1 MVRAGILSDSHLGAP
16 TQEFCH
22 MAAKA
27 FADCDVIFHAGDIT
41 TMAILE
47 QFGQATVH
55 AVSGNMC
62 ERRLQT
68 ALPRHKKVIID
79 SQVIGLCHGT
89 GPRFNIEE
97 RVWALFPDADCII
110 YGHTHQPVCEYKG
123 GVLFINP
130 GSFQCTSR
138 HGAPASYCIMDIS
151 AKGFKAQLKYIGMK
165 T

>member
-1 MVRAGILSDSHLGAP
+1 MVRAGILSDTHLAAP
-16 TQEFCH
+16 TQGFCE

-41 TMAILE
+41 SLSILRH
-47 QFGQATVH
+47 FGRATVH
-55 AVSGNMC
+55 AVCGNMC
-62 ERRLQT
+62 DRRT
-68 ALPRHKKVIID
+68 STTLPDHKKVTIEGH
-79 SQVIGLCHGT
+79 VIGLSHGA

-97 RVWALFPDADCII
+97 RLWSLFPEADCII

-138 HGAPASYCIMDIS
+138 HGAPASYCVMDIT
-151 AKGFKAQLKYIGMK
+151 AEGLTAQLKYIEGR

>member
-1 MVRAGILSDSHLGAP
+1 MVRAGILSDTHLEAP

-22 MAAKA
+22 MAARA
-27 FADCDVIFHAGDIT
+27 FADCDIIFHAGDIT
-41 TMAILE
+41 GMAILE
-47 QFGQATVH
+47 HFDQAAVH

-62 ERRLQT
+62 GHRLQT
-68 ALPRHKKVIID
+68 ALPRQKKVIID
-79 SQVIGLCHGT
+79 NQVIGLCHGT

-97 RVWALFPDADCII
+97 RLWALFPGADCII
-110 YGHTHQPVCEYKG
+110 YGHTHQPVCESKG

-138 HGAPASYCIMDIS
+138 HGTPASYCIMDIS
-151 AKGFKAQLKYIGMK
+151 AKGLKAQLKHISVR